1 MKLRIRT
8 HLDYQFTEPTDIL
21 LQIEAAAIP
30 EQAIDSAW
38 IDISPCDH
46 FARVA
51 AQDLIGERIWLRA
64 DGRFT
69 VDYTAT
75 VAINRR
81 LDDCGALA
89 KVPPHQL
96 PGETVQYLMASRYC
110 PSDEFQTFVDAEF
123 GDLDGGAFDKTGV
136 LVAPL
141 ELPNV
146 LLLPSAAFRGLPAIR
161 SDVDKTKRTF
171 ACHTRPGKAEKG
183 TQCTGD
189 AICADA
195 KCFPFVGGRLP
206 SASAPRPERDV

>member
-1 MKLRIRT
+1 MVEAETDEFSTYGAAHGAAVERLMRDASRLR
-8 HLDYQFTEPTDIL
+8 
-21 LQIEAAAIP
+21 
-30 EQAIDSAW
+30 
-38 IDISPCDH
+38 
-46 FARVA
+46 
-51 AQDLIGERIWLRA
+51 
-64 DGRFT
+64 
-69 VDYTAT
+69 
-75 VAINRR
+75 
-81 LDDCGALA
+81 ALA
-89 KVPPHQL
+89 KI
-96 PGETVQYLMASRYC
+96 G
-110 PSDEFQTFVDAEF
+110 

-189 AICADA
+189 AVCADA